1 MKIQAQKCPSL
12 SIQHMARFFDQQ
24 AITNYLKIPNTNL
37 LLFNTIQKDIFGNA
51 LSSVVYYDDISK
63 EIDNIINV
71 IKPDYIIL
79 QMEFIPQTNQIM
91 IASPFQ
97 LIFANIYTLSITNHL
112 IFRNLSGM
120 SLIQGT
126 NLVIVT
132 IQVCKFFIVDF
143 IQIKQIFSQDTCY
156 FNYDLDN
163 PLQFPK
169 TFLLQ
174 NGLVLISIKDNYGFQ
189 SWSFN
194 ITSNQLDYHQY
205 LPEPCILLFYYLLLL
220 KFNQQQNTILSEKN
234 QSKTGYVDIDIDLD
248 WNILF
253 IVGKSYQINFLQI
266 VDLSKGQFKMIQ
278 NLNLMNATDDFLN
291 VKFIRNTS
299 SSQNN
304 QSLYLTDSK
313 NILKLDF
320 QIQGNISSQ
329 QIDSLTYQMAQNP
342 FPITIE
348 GSQYA
353 FWYHLQENQQ
363 LILPLHNNLIWQSYT
378 FVYSYAD
385 NTIKKRSLYI
395 SSGWSKII
403 LVRMKETNYYV
414 TAQLNTVL
422 VAQDAPYGNIVWTL
436 YQYQNQYAKEN
447 SLTQIQNYP
456 DGFVIMFDGSRLM
469 QIQIFNYYEQNYL
482 DLSFLNLSFSRISAI
497 VTSYLDQGQYLWV
510 VFGLPF
516 KDNKEKFLF
525 WAIDFWNW
533 NFQNL
538 VSDNDYDNENQS
550 CYALYSD
557 YNKLIVGLD
566 VLGNVYAWNSQ
577 NFTDFKFKKTIT
589 KYNCHNSLMGQLYNN
604 NKTIYLIAVCD
615 DYSVISFNLDTAN
628 TQYLVQ
634 MSSSSNHINS
644 FEEINIIGIGERD
657 TGNVFLFKFIQAN
670 QQFEFFLQIQTIKYK
685 DESINLTYLP
695 ESQMLYI
702 QYYYSNNYFP
712 IGQCLKD
719 RQSCLNCQMDFYFNS
734 TESQLSN
741 NFYGNGTYESPFLS
755 SKSLINS
762 FLLLQQYN
770 DLINGVQMIN
780 TTIYVNPN
788 NSLQVYQ
795 ELINISF
802 GNVIN
807 LEIKSIDSSV
817 QAKLNVEGILQ
828 FQQFNI
834 LRLKNIIIEYLLT
847 PKLNYQCGLLINDIV
862 DSVLIDNIN
871 YKKQASNFTYSCYS
885 MQINNS
891 SVTVQN
897 INISSVD
904 FSHFQDLIQV
914 SNSKQL
920 ILQNFTLQDS
930 TLNSQF
936 SIVRQISDTN
946 VTINQMIISNNK
958 CDQQQNQY
966 SNNTGQLFQ
975 AGQFNV
981 IDMKIIGNTFC
992 NQKIFSTI
1000 TNINQ
1005 QNYFMLLQNISIVSN
1020 QFYIMASYLLFNAI
1034 YTFNPLPCHSLV
1046 VNNIY
1051 ASDNQYLPYL
1061 QNQTTNNLMT
1071 TSLIL
1076 VDKIYTIQI
1085 QNITSKN
1092 QNNLNFLTASQSQ
1105 SSELYNITC
1114 KNDYFYFQSTSNKL
1128 YASCLQ
1134 FNEVSELN
1142 LNMFNSSFI
1151 QAIDQ
1156 SIISVQNQKYNN
1168 NKISMVNVEIY
1179 SCLFYQTQTN
1189 TYSNPILISSD
1200 QYSYVEIKDS
1210 YFHDNT
1216 LFGFTNSQTQST
1228 TGIQIINSLGD
1239 NLIQS
1244 TKFNKCKS
1252 NALYNFMFVQ
1262 SKSLIVNNSSF
1273 QYSSFDLQDTNT
1285 LFAQQGGSIRVKTVV
1300 FQVIN
1305 TNLSYSTSN
1314 LASFIY
1320 IESQT
1325 NQINI
1330 TFFNSSFSY
1339 GYASQD
1345 GGALYI
1351 DAQNSNISFEVNL
1364 CNFTDIYTLNS
1375 NSKAISIQNQ
1385 DSLKGKSYNFIF
1397 KDIFL
1402 KNILG
1407 NIDSMFFSVRQ
1418 SQINMQNLS
1427 KNYQNNYYL
1436 PAQFNEI
1443 VDIQNIQTSTLIYAE
1458 NSNITIN
1465 NTSFKNLFSSSKSAL
1480 PLLFRTINSKITIL
1494 KMKVSSSLFMPSLID
1509 ITTSELIINQTGFE
1523 NLTLVANHRS
1533 LQLQNTNQQTNSNS
1547 LIKLENSSLTIND
1560 NSYFNQII
1568 CQYNC
1573 FGSCL
1578 YMIYSTFNLQ
1588 NSSFTSSLAYNG
1600 GAIAILGIN
1609 QINNTI
1615 SNSKFTNNTAVNN
1628 GGAIYFEANQN
1639 DVFYQFLKHK
1649 SYSIFILF
1657 KSFQISLEDSQ
1668 IDGNAAKKGYGG
1680 ALFIQTADTNPIYQK
1695 FQINKTKIQNNIAY
1709 IGGGIYNQGINPQI
1723 YDSQI
1728 QFNYGQHYGNN
1739 QFSYPTELYLVNYQ
1753 YFSSIGKNINIKSF
1767 KSGDRFPKFIFQL
1780 RDDSQKPIILTDGQ
1794 QLTAQIQISQ
1804 KNINSAQYYFR
1815 GNTLLNID
1823 PIQNVFIFDQLDLIG
1838 IPGSEAIIE
1847 FVSDSIKVF
1856 NNNTQK
1862 YENSYTFDVLV
1873 NFRNCVYGEIFN
1885 SYNNYKE
1892 CQTCEEGKYSLDF
1905 QGCYSC
1911 PYGGDCKNG
1920 IVQLQSGFWRKQEYS
1935 IDIIQCNN
1943 RLQNCVGNLYGN
1955 KVCITGNI
1963 GPLCEECDVI
1973 KKILFQIKIFLT
1985 KQKIYGDFWGKSY
1998 TRTLKYQ
2005 CGLCQDQANN
2015 LWKLALTY
2023 FWILGSIYL
2032 AIKSEL
2038 RIFLSGTLFKNI
2050 SHKYKSAKKEISTSL
2065 DQSYILR
2072 NSIKNERQ
2080 KTTAR
2085 SSKNY
2090 IKVFTNYVQIIS
2102 SSVSFNLGIDSRL
2115 IDTSSYL
2122 GAPIKTSTDF
2132 LEFNIL
2138 LNNSSN
2144 NIDHIHDSL
2153 KNKQTT
2159 QQHEQNQQVQDNYK
2173 LQSQFQNTSQFLL
2186 VTQSNKINEKISQN
2200 LTVSQEKKDSI
2211 TEIDF
2216 KQYDFQNKLDLKKSY
2231 FNFRKNSQNPFHK
2244 SSKIL
2249 KVDYEKEDSVEMME
2263 QSKQSYLMQSTYS
2276 LNQQNQLQEQK

>member
-1 MKIQAQKCPSL
+1 MPQLYHSAQQI
-12 SIQHMARFFDQQ
+12 SIFSNNNFGKYYLLQLVPHYLEQQ
-24 AITNYLKIPNTNL
+24 IITNFLKIPNTNL
-37 LLFNTIQKDIFGNA
+37 LLINA
-51 LSSVVYYDDISK
+51 QSQDSNKVQSSIVYYDDLSK
-63 EIDNIINV
+63 DVDNIVNI
-71 IKPDYIIL
+71 IKVDYTIL
-79 QMEFIPQTNQIM
+79 QMEFIAKTNQIL
-91 IASPFQ
+91 IVSPNQ
-97 LIFANIYTLSITNHL
+97 LITANVYMLEMLNSL
-112 IFRNLSGM
+112 NLRSATAL
-120 SLIQGT
+120 SLIQET
-126 NLVIVT
+126 DLAILT
-132 IQVCKFFIVDF
+132 TQICKFYIVDVV
-143 IQIKQIFSQDTCY
+143 QLKQVFSQDTCY
-156 FNYDLDN
+156 YNYNLN
-163 PLQFPK
+163 NVLQFPK
-169 TFLLQ
+169 TFFLQ
-174 NGLVLISIKDNYGFQ
+174 NGLLLIALKDNYGFQ
-189 SWSFN
+189 MWS
-194 ITSNQLDYHQY
+194 LDLTLNEINNHNY
-205 LPEPCILLFYYLLLL
+205 LPEPQR
-220 KFNQQQNTILSEKN
+220 QQGSNTAYI
-234 QSKTGYVDIDIDLD
+234 DIDIALNQ
-248 WNILF
+248 NILF
-253 IVGKSYQINFLQI
+253 AVGKGYQINIIQI
-266 VDLSKGQFKMIQ
+266 VDLEVQKFDLLQS
-278 NLNLMNATDDFLN
+278 LNLMNAADDFLN
-291 VKFIRNTS
+291 VKFIKTGLF
-299 SSQNN
+299 QFQK
-304 QSLYLTDSK
+304 QSLFLSDSN
-313 NILKLDF
+313 NIYRLDF
-320 QIQGNISSQ
+320 QITMNQSRQNTYSF
-329 QIDSLTYQMAQNP
+329 TYQLANHP
-342 FPITIE
+342 FPIQTE
-348 GSQYA
+348 GKQFT
-353 FWYHLQENQQ
+353 FWYYLQENKKFIIPLQNN
-363 LILPLHNNLIWQSYT
+363 ILGQSYT
-378 FVYSYAD
+378 FIYSYAD
-385 NTIKKRSLYI
+385 NTFTKRQFYTST
-395 SSGWSKII
+395 GWAKIFLI
-403 LVRMKETNYYV
+403 NLNQINYYV
-414 TAQLNTVL
+414 TPQLNKVMVTLDQPFGNV
-422 VAQDAPYGNIVWTL
+422 VWQIQQDENIV
-436 YQYQNQYAKEN
+436 QKVN
-447 SLTQIQNYP
+447 SFIQIQNYP
-456 DGFVIMFDGSRLM
+456 LGFIVLAGAHSMY
-469 QIQIFNYYEQNYL
+469 QIKIFESEYKKVNFLIVNKLSQSFQQILYL
-482 DLSFLNLSFSRISAI
+482 SSLNLSISRISQVI
-497 VTSYLDQGQYLWV
+497 VSFVDQNKYLWIM
-510 VFGLPF
+510 FGLPY
-516 KDNKEKFLF
+516 KDNNETFLF
-525 WAIDFWNW
+525 WIIDLWNL
-533 NFQNL
+533 NFKTL
-538 VSDNDYDNENQS
+538 ASDNSDDNLNKT

-557 YNKLIVGLD
+557 QNKKIVGLD
-566 VLGNVYAWNSQ
+566 VFGNVYAWNSQ
-577 NFTDFKFKKTIT
+577 DTSQFLFKKSIT

-914 SNSKQL
+914 SNSK
-920 ILQNFTLQDS
+920 
-930 TLNSQF
+930 
-936 SIVRQISDTN
+936 
-946 VTINQMIISNNK
+946 
-958 CDQQQNQY
+958 
-966 SNNTGQLFQ
+966 QLFQ